1 MVFTYLDLQRNKE
14 KAVREEYQAT
24 YDNLGNLWSR
34 GVEVGRRDADRDQIQ
49 MADMVGGSVVSMV
62 LSKTGTIFEIE
73 MTCHDEGV
81 LNVGFMGGP
90 IDAVTYR
97 LGNDM
102 TTASVKA
109 HRSDTGEFAQVTL
122 QTSRETYLKEMA
134 DFGGKG
140 IELLKRLIG

>member
-1 MVFTYLDLQRNKE
+1 MVFARLDQQRNKD

-24 YDNLGNLWSR
+24 YDNLGKLWSK
-34 GVEVGRRDADRDQIQ
+34 GVEIGRKEADSDQIK

-62 LSKTGTIFEIE
+62 LSKTGTIFELE
-73 MTCHDEGV
+73 MACHDEGV
-81 LNVGFMGGP
+81 LNVSFMGGP

-122 QTSRETYLKEMA
+122 QTNRDNYLKEMA
-134 DFGGKG
+134 DFGGSG
-140 IELLKRLIG
+140 IELMKRLIG